1 MYYGSMINKDYPG
14 YVQENG
20 FSCQGNFT
28 KGFYISKFINK
39 KIFPKL
45 RQHPTQNPVFQVLAQ
60 LCINLQSF
68 VRIGSDICTLAII

>member
-45 RQHPTQNPVFQVLAQ
+45 TVSAQ
-60 LCINLQSF
+60 IEQRCSNFRPGFFGAVAFKFGKSA
-68 VRIGSDICTLAII
+68 VIIKMLF